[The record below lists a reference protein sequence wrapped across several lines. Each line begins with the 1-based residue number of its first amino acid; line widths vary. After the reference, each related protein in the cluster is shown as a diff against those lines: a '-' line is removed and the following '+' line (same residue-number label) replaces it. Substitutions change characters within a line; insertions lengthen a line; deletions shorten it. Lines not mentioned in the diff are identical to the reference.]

1 MNEARKLDCF
11 LSFTGFANGAWLSEH
26 SLYYAHQ
33 EFEYKKGKAV
43 LFDSPGMCKTEEELT
58 NTGII
63 SKERKFSLK
72 DLNVVNYLTAPC
84 FANSCNQHVGTV
96 YRLFVNE
103 EDFNNLNYATGFI
116 ERIKE
121 VAGLGWLVKKID
133 DKLKNYK
140 FFLIGLATM
149 FNQGNM
155 DLIVDV
161 FDKSTGKPKYCE
173 KVVKWPL
180 VKLSFD
186 NSFGKTL
193 SNNIQDLTSGAVEGW
208 FENFCTLLFE
218 FCTLVKANF
227 VGLTKH

>member
-1 MNEARKLDCF
+1 VNIARKLNCF

-26 SLYYAHQ
+26 SLYYAHK
-33 EFEYKKGKAV
+33 EFKYKQGKAV

-58 NTGII
+58 KTGII

-103 EDFNNLNYATGFI
+103 EDFNNLNYVTEFI
-116 ERIKE
+116 DRLKK
-121 VAGLGWLVKKID
+121 VFGLGWFVEKLD

-161 FDKSTGKPKYCE
+161 FDKRTGKPTYCE
-173 KVVKWPL
+173 RVVEWPV

-186 NSFGKTL
+186 NSFGATL
-193 SNNIQDLTSGAVEGW
+193 SDNIQGWTSGAVEGW
-208 FENFCTLLFE
+208 FEIFCILLF
-218 FCTLVKANF
+218 
-227 VGLTKH
+227 